1 MPSAAASLL
10 AELVGHPSTSDR
22 DSTGFVKWLVDRF
35 GRDDAEVTVQRYAG
49 GTRSNLLL
57 VRGGPI
63 VDDAGLLLAGHLDVV
78 PAEEPEWRSDPWTL
92 TDGGDR
98 WVGRGACDMKG
109 FVALAL
115 DRFGRS
121 ASTTLQA
128 PLAVL
133 LTSDEEVG
141 SIGAQRWVERL
152 SDIALPR
159 QVLIGEPT
167 DLRPVRMHKGHL
179 RLRLEIRG
187 TAAHS
192 GYPHRGHSAIRPA
205 GPALVALAELERE
218 LATETPEHGDRFP
231 EVPFVA
237 LNVGRIDG
245 GAAVNVIPDRCVVE
259 FGLRLL
265 PGLSTESVLPRGERT
280 LDAALRDEAWD
291 LEVDNDSPP
300 LLTAADAPLYLAL
313 GELFP
318 AGDDSGV
325 SYSSDGGALARLGL
339 DCVLFGP
346 GSIEVA
352 HKPNEFVPKAELER
366 AGEIIDRLI
375 DRFCGVRL
383 A

>member
-265 PGLSTESVLPRGERT
+265 PGLSTESVLPRVERT